1 MENKIRFWDKVR
13 EQTGLQRVG
22 ESWTKA
28 EENLVLSKISE
39 GKTPDNISIELQRTT
54 GSINS
59 RLKQIAFEMFTQQVP
74 YEKIQEVTTISRAH
88 LQEIVDK
95 KGRKK
100 EHFTEEKNN
109 DQPITRSEF
118 MEIKCLLY
126 EIKELLKNKNGL

>member
-1 MENKIRFWDKVR
+1 MENKNGFWDKVR

-28 EENLVLSKISE
+28 EETLVLSKISA
-39 GKTPDNISIELQRTT
+39 GKNADEISKDLQRTT

-100 EHFTEEKNN
+100 EHSTEEKIN

-118 MEIKCLLY
+118 MELKCLLN
-126 EIKELLKNKNGL
+126 EIKDILKDKNF

>member
-1 MENKIRFWDKVR
+1 MENKNGFWDKVR

-28 EENLVLSKISE
+28 EETLVLSKISA
-39 GKTPDNISIELQRTT
+39 GKNADEISKDLQRTT

-88 LQEIVDK
+88 LQEIIDK

-100 EHFTEEKNN
+100 EHSTEEKNN

-118 MEIKCLLY
+118 MELKCLLY
-126 EIKELLKNKNGL
+126 EIKDILKAKNF